1 MKKIL
6 LTILLL
12 VLTFGL
18 GLCLADDIKGWFD
31 KPDNDTTDEN
41 QDVGNGI
48 ITGVEN
54 NSVFKLSTRSVSNNG
69 ASLDVVASFDEHAN
83 VNKLVDWSLS
93 WNGSGNVNEYVSLNV
108 SEDTLTCGV
117 RVLKGFTTQIK
128 LTCTLRSNTNL
139 TAVCNID
146 YVGRTVSFDDDGS
159 KSVGEYSLHTMTYR
173 DLVIATGICNPILYS
188 LSGGSVQGEL
198 TNIEVEAV
206 EIATDGYFTGGLNY
220 GGLDGKISDYV
231 ESRLQNFGMDSLS
244 EGLWYVQDDAV
255 CGFHINADV
264 IYNGVVVD
272 TISEEIWIVAFDWG
286 ELQLSPTKIEL
297 NESQL
302 IF

>member
-6 LTILLL
+6 LTALIL

-18 GLCLADDIKGWFD
+18 GIFFADDIKGWFD
-31 KPDNDTTDEN
+31 KPDNDITDEN
-41 QDVGNGI
+41 QDVGNGV

-54 NSVFKLSTRSVSNNG
+54 NSVFKLSTRTVSNNG
-69 ASLDVVASFDEHAN
+69 AALDVVASFDEHAN

-93 WNGSGNVNEYVSLNV
+93 WNGSGDVNEYVSLNV
-108 SEDTLTCGV
+108 SEDTLTCNV
-117 RVLKGFTTQIK
+117 KVLKGFTTQIK

-146 YVGRTVSFDDDGS
+146 YVGRTISFDGNN
-159 KSVGEYSLHTMTYR
+159 SVGEYSLQTMTYR
-173 DLVIATGICNPILYS
+173 DLIIATGIGNPGCYT

-198 TNIEVEAV
+198 TNIQINTV
-206 EIATDGYFTGGLNY
+206 EIAMDEYFTSGLEHI
-220 GGLDGKISDYV
+220 GLDGKIADYV
-231 ESRLQNFGMDSLS
+231 ESRLETFDMDSLS
-244 EGLWYVQDDAV
+244 EALWWIKDDEA
-255 CGFHINADV
+255 CGFNITADV
-264 IYNGVVVD
+264 MYNGVVVD
-272 TISEEIWIVAFDWG
+272 TISEDIWLTNFDWG
-286 ELQLSPTKIEL
+286 ELQLSPTEIKL